1 MLHYHYVL
9 MDVAFFS
16 CLIFVCFLTTGDFF
30 SLCSQHVSSRV
41 ASTASVTRKTRRSA
55 TSQVE
60 KQYYLAGLKMSM
72 CER

>member
-9 MDVAFFS
+9 MDVAFF
-16 CLIFVCFLTTGDFF
+16 FCFLTTGDFF
-30 SLCSQHVSSRV
+30 KSLFFRSTCSL
-41 ASTASVTRKTRRSA
+41 TRRRRLVAHTCTVPS
-55 TSQVE
+55 THSTE

>member
-16 CLIFVCFLTTGDFF
+16 CFLTTGDFSLF
-30 SLCSQHVSSRV
+30 SAARAISRDVDDSWHAHMHSPVISQI
-41 ASTASVTRKTRRSA
+41 
-55 TSQVE
+55 E